1 MSKSLKRSRKKRRVK
16 SQMTI
21 DASIVKDLRSRTGA
35 GIMDCKEALLDSD
48 GNVEKA
54 VDFLRKKGIAK
65 AEKKV
70 GREADQGVVLSY
82 IHPGNRIGVLVEVNC
97 ETDFVAKTD
106 GFQSFVKNI
115 AMQIAATNPL
125 SVTRDGIDSVV
136 VDKEKEIF
144 TEQAKLSGK
153 PDNVLEKIIEGKI
166 EKFYQESCLL
176 EQSFIKDS
184 DKFVQD
190 ILMETIATLGE
201 NISITRFSRFEVGDA
216 LSSNGQ
222 AE

>member
-1 MSKSLKRSRKKRRVK
+1 
-16 SQMTI
+16 MTI
-21 DASIVKDLRSRTGA
+21 DANIVKDLRSRTGA

-54 VDFLRKKGIAK
+54 IDFLRKKGIAK
-65 AEKKV
+65 AEKKA
-70 GREADQGVVLSY
+70 GREADQGAVLSY
-82 IHPGNRIGVLVEVNC
+82 IHPGNRIGVLVEVKC

-106 GFQSFVKNI
+106 GFQTFVKDV

-144 TEQAKLSGK
+144 TEQAKLSSK
-153 PDNVLEKIIEGKI
+153 PDNVLKKIIEGRI
-166 EKFYQESCLL
+166 EKFYQENCLL

-184 DKFVQD
+184 DKSVQD
-190 ILMETIATLGE
+190 ILMETIAMLGE
-201 NISITRFSRFEVGDA
+201 NISIARFSRFEVGDA

>member
-1 MSKSLKRSRKKRRVK
+1 
-16 SQMTI
+16 MTI

-54 VDFLRKKGIAK
+54 VDFLRKKGITK
-65 AEKKV
+65 AEKKA

-106 GFQSFVKNI
+106 GFQMFVKNI

-153 PDNVLEKIIEGKI
+153 PDNVLEKIIEGRI
-166 EKFYQESCLL
+166 EKFYQEICLL

-184 DKFVQD
+184 DKSVQD

-201 NISITRFSRFEVGDA
+201 NISIARFSRFEVGDM

>member
-1 MSKSLKRSRKKRRVK
+1 
-16 SQMTI
+16 MTI
-21 DASIVKDLRSRTGA
+21 DASIVKDLRGRTGA

-54 VDFLRKKGIAK
+54 VDFLRKKGITK
-65 AEKKV
+65 AEKKA

-106 GFQSFVKNI
+106 GFQMFVKNI

-153 PDNVLEKIIEGKI
+153 PDNVLEKIIEGRI
-166 EKFYQESCLL
+166 EKFYQENCLL

-184 DKFVQD
+184 DKSVQD

-201 NISITRFSRFEVGDA
+201 NISIARFSRFEVGDM

>member
-1 MSKSLKRSRKKRRVK
+1 
-16 SQMTI
+16 MTI

-184 DKFVQD
+184 DKSVQD
-190 ILMETIATLGE
+190 ILMETIAMLGE
-201 NISITRFSRFEVGDA
+201 NISIARFSRFEVGDA

>member
-1 MSKSLKRSRKKRRVK
+1 
-16 SQMTI
+16 MTI
-21 DASIVKDLRSRTGA
+21 DASIVKDLRGRTGA

-54 VDFLRKKGIAK
+54 VDFLRKKGITK
-65 AEKKV
+65 AEKKA

-106 GFQSFVKNI
+106 RFQTFVKDV

-153 PDNVLEKIIEGKI
+153 PDNVLEKIIEGRI
-166 EKFYQESCLL
+166 EKFYQENCLL

-184 DKFVQD
+184 DKSVQD

-201 NISITRFSRFEVGDA
+201 NISIARFSRFEVGDV

>member
-1 MSKSLKRSRKKRRVK
+1 
-16 SQMTI
+16 MTI
-21 DASIVKDLRSRTGA
+21 DASIVKDLRGRTGA

-54 VDFLRKKGIAK
+54 VDFLRKKGITK
-65 AEKKV
+65 AEKKA

-106 GFQSFVKNI
+106 GFQTFVKDV

-153 PDNVLEKIIEGKI
+153 PDNVLEKIIEGRI
-166 EKFYQESCLL
+166 EKFYQENCLL

-184 DKFVQD
+184 DKSVKD

-201 NISITRFSRFEVGDA
+201 NISIARFSRFEVGDM

>member
-1 MSKSLKRSRKKRRVK
+1 
-16 SQMTI
+16 MTI

-54 VDFLRKKGIAK
+54 IDFLRKKGIAK
-65 AEKKV
+65 AEKKA
-70 GREADQGVVLSY
+70 GREADQGVILSY

-106 GFQSFVKNI
+106 GFQTFVKNV

-125 SVTRDGIDSVV
+125 SVTRGGIDSVV

-153 PDNVLEKIIEGKI
+153 PDNVLEKIIEGRI
-166 EKFYQESCLL
+166 EKFHQENCLL

-184 DKFVQD
+184 DKSVQD
-190 ILMETIATLGE
+190 ILMETIAMLGE
-201 NISITRFSRFEVGDA
+201 NISIARFSRFEVGDA

>member
-1 MSKSLKRSRKKRRVK
+1 
-16 SQMTI
+16 MTI
-21 DASIVKDLRSRTGA
+21 DANIVKDLRGRTGA
-35 GIMDCKEALLDSD
+35 GIMDCKEALLESD

-65 AEKKV
+65 AEKKA

-106 GFQSFVKNI
+106 EFQTFVKDV

-153 PDNVLEKIIEGKI
+153 PDNVLEKIIEGRI
-166 EKFYQESCLL
+166 EKFYQENCLL

-184 DKFVQD
+184 DKSVQD

-201 NISITRFSRFEVGDA
+201 NISIARFSRFEVGDA

>member
-1 MSKSLKRSRKKRRVK
+1 
-16 SQMTI
+16 MTI
-21 DASIVKDLRSRTGA
+21 DASIVKDLRGRTGA

-65 AEKKV
+65 AEKKA

-82 IHPGNRIGVLVEVNC
+82 IHPGNRIGVLVEVKC

-106 GFQSFVKNI
+106 GFQTFVKDV

-153 PDNVLEKIIEGKI
+153 PDNVLEKIIEGRI
-166 EKFYQESCLL
+166 EKFYQENCLL

-184 DKFVQD
+184 DKSVQD

-201 NISITRFSRFEVGDA
+201 NISIARFSRFEVGDM

>member
-1 MSKSLKRSRKKRRVK
+1 
-16 SQMTI
+16 MTI
-21 DASIVKDLRSRTGA
+21 DARIVKDLRSRTGA

-54 VDFLRKKGIAK
+54 VDFLRKKGITK
-65 AEKKV
+65 AEKKA

-106 GFQSFVKNI
+106 GFQMFVKNI

-153 PDNVLEKIIEGKI
+153 PDNVLEKIIEGRI
-166 EKFYQESCLL
+166 EKFYQEICLL

-184 DKFVQD
+184 DKSVKD

-201 NISITRFSRFEVGDA
+201 NISIARFSRFEVGDV

>member
-1 MSKSLKRSRKKRRVK
+1 
-16 SQMTI
+16 MTI

-65 AEKKV
+65 AEKKA

-106 GFQSFVKNI
+106 GFQMFVKNV

-153 PDNVLEKIIEGKI
+153 PDNVLEKIIEGRI
-166 EKFYQESCLL
+166 EKFYQENCLL

-184 DKFVQD
+184 DKSVQD

-201 NISITRFSRFEVGDA
+201 NISIARFSRFEVGVA

>member
-1 MSKSLKRSRKKRRVK
+1 
-16 SQMTI
+16 MTI
-21 DASIVKDLRSRTGA
+21 DASIVKDLRGRTGA

-54 VDFLRKKGIAK
+54 VDFLRKKGITK
-65 AEKKV
+65 AEKKA

-106 GFQSFVKNI
+106 EFQTFVKDV

-153 PDNVLEKIIEGKI
+153 PDNVLEKIIEGRI
-166 EKFYQESCLL
+166 EKFYQENCLL

-184 DKFVQD
+184 DKSVQD

-201 NISITRFSRFEVGDA
+201 NISIARFSRFEVGDA

>member
-1 MSKSLKRSRKKRRVK
+1 
-16 SQMTI
+16 MTI

-54 VDFLRKKGIAK
+54 VDFLRKKGITK
-65 AEKKV
+65 AEKKA

-106 GFQSFVKNI
+106 GFQMFVKNV

-153 PDNVLEKIIEGKI
+153 PDNVLEKIIEGRI
-166 EKFYQESCLL
+166 EKFYQENCLL

-184 DKFVQD
+184 DKSVQD

-201 NISITRFSRFEVGDA
+201 NISIARFSRFEVGDT

>member
-1 MSKSLKRSRKKRRVK
+1 
-16 SQMTI
+16 MTI
-21 DASIVKDLRSRTGA
+21 DANIVKDLRSRTGA
-35 GIMDCKEALLDSD
+35 GIMDCKEALLGSD
-48 GNVEKA
+48 GNVEKD

-65 AEKKV
+65 AEKKA
-70 GREADQGVVLSY
+70 GREADQGAVLSY

-106 GFQSFVKNI
+106 GFQMFVKNI

-153 PDNVLEKIIEGKI
+153 PDNVLEKIIEGRI
-166 EKFYQESCLL
+166 EKFYQEICLL

-184 DKFVQD
+184 DKSVKD

-201 NISITRFSRFEVGDA
+201 NISIARFSRFEVGDT

>member
-1 MSKSLKRSRKKRRVK
+1 
-16 SQMTI
+16 MTI
-21 DASIVKDLRSRTGA
+21 DASIVKDLRGRTGA

-54 VDFLRKKGIAK
+54 VDFLRKKGITK
-65 AEKKV
+65 AEKKA

-106 GFQSFVKNI
+106 RFQTFVKDV

-153 PDNVLEKIIEGKI
+153 PDNVLEKIIEGRI
-166 EKFYQESCLL
+166 EKFYQENCLL

-184 DKFVQD
+184 DKSVQD

-201 NISITRFSRFEVGDA
+201 NISIARFSRFEVGDM

>member
-1 MSKSLKRSRKKRRVK
+1 
-16 SQMTI
+16 MTI
-21 DASIVKDLRSRTGA
+21 DANIVKDLRSRTGA

-65 AEKKV
+65 AEKKA
-70 GREADQGVVLSY
+70 GREADQGVILSY

-106 GFQSFVKNI
+106 GFQTFVKDV

-144 TEQAKLSGK
+144 SEQAKLSGK

-166 EKFYQESCLL
+166 EKFYQENCLL

-184 DKFVQD
+184 DKSVQD

-201 NISITRFSRFEVGDA
+201 NISIARFSRFEVGDV

>member
-1 MSKSLKRSRKKRRVK
+1 
-16 SQMTI
+16 MTI
-21 DASIVKDLRSRTGA
+21 DASIVKDLRGRTGA

-65 AEKKV
+65 AEKKA

-106 GFQSFVKNI
+106 GFQMFVKNI

-136 VDKEKEIF
+136 VDKEKEIV

-153 PDNVLEKIIEGKI
+153 PDNVLEKIIEGRI
-166 EKFYQESCLL
+166 EKFYQENCLL

-184 DKFVQD
+184 DKSVQD

-201 NISITRFSRFEVGDA
+201 NISIARFSRFEVGDV

>member
-1 MSKSLKRSRKKRRVK
+1 
-16 SQMTI
+16 MTI

-54 VDFLRKKGIAK
+54 VDFLRKKGITK
-65 AEKKV
+65 AEKKA

-106 GFQSFVKNI
+106 EFQTFVKDV

-153 PDNVLEKIIEGKI
+153 PDNVLEKIIEGRI
-166 EKFYQESCLL
+166 EKFYQEICLL

-184 DKFVQD
+184 DKSVKD

-201 NISITRFSRFEVGDA
+201 NISIARFSRFEVGDV

>member
-1 MSKSLKRSRKKRRVK
+1 
-16 SQMTI
+16 MTI

-54 VDFLRKKGIAK
+54 VDFLRKKGITK
-65 AEKKV
+65 AEKKA

-106 GFQSFVKNI
+106 RFQTFVKDV
-115 AMQIAATNPL
+115 AMQIAAMNPL

-153 PDNVLEKIIEGKI
+153 PDNVLEKIIEGRI
-166 EKFYQESCLL
+166 EKFYQEICLL

-184 DKFVQD
+184 DKSVKD

-201 NISITRFSRFEVGDA
+201 NISIARFSRFEVGDM

>member
-1 MSKSLKRSRKKRRVK
+1 MP
-16 SQMTI
+16 I
-21 DASIVKDLRSRTGA
+21 DARIVKDLRSRTGA

-70 GREADQGVVLSY
+70 GREADQGAVLSY
-82 IHPGNRIGVLVEVNC
+82 IHPGNRIGVLVEVKC

-106 GFQSFVKNI
+106 GFQTFVKDV

-153 PDNVLEKIIEGKI
+153 PDNVLEKIIEGRI
-166 EKFYQESCLL
+166 EKFHQENCLL

-184 DKFVQD
+184 DKSVQD

-201 NISITRFSRFEVGDA
+201 NISIARFSRFEVGDA

>member
-1 MSKSLKRSRKKRRVK
+1 
-16 SQMTI
+16 MTI
-21 DASIVKDLRSRTGA
+21 DANIVKDLRGRTGA
-35 GIMDCKEALLDSD
+35 GIMDCKEALLESD

-54 VDFLRKKGIAK
+54 IDFLRKKGIAK
-65 AEKKV
+65 AEKKA

-106 GFQSFVKNI
+106 GFQTFVKDV

-125 SVTRDGIDSVV
+125 SVTRDGIDRVV

-153 PDNVLEKIIEGKI
+153 PDNVLEKIIEGRI
-166 EKFYQESCLL
+166 EKFYQENCLL

-184 DKFVQD
+184 DKSVQD

-201 NISITRFSRFEVGDA
+201 NISIARFSRFEVGDA

>member
-1 MSKSLKRSRKKRRVK
+1 MI
-16 SQMTI
+16 I
-21 DASIVKDLRSRTGA
+21 DASIVKDLRGRTGA

-48 GNVEKA
+48 GNVENA
-54 VDFLRKKGIAK
+54 VDFLRKKGITK
-65 AEKKV
+65 AEKKA

-106 GFQSFVKNI
+106 RFQTFVKDV

-153 PDNVLEKIIEGKI
+153 PDNVLEKIIEGRI
-166 EKFYQESCLL
+166 EKFYQEICLL

-184 DKFVQD
+184 DKSVKD

-201 NISITRFSRFEVGDA
+201 NISIARFSRFEVGDV

>member
-1 MSKSLKRSRKKRRVK
+1 
-16 SQMTI
+16 MTI

-65 AEKKV
+65 AEKKA
-70 GREADQGVVLSY
+70 GREADQGAVLSY
-82 IHPGNRIGVLVEVNC
+82 IHPGNRIGVLVEVKC

-106 GFQSFVKNI
+106 GFQTFVKDV

-153 PDNVLEKIIEGKI
+153 PDNVLEKIIEGRI
-166 EKFYQESCLL
+166 EKFYQEICLL

-184 DKFVQD
+184 DKSVKD

-201 NISITRFSRFEVGDA
+201 NISIARFSRFEVGDV

>member
-1 MSKSLKRSRKKRRVK
+1 
-16 SQMTI
+16 MTI

-35 GIMDCKEALLDSD
+35 GMMDCKEALLDSD

-65 AEKKV
+65 AEKKA
-70 GREADQGVVLSY
+70 GREADQGAVLSY

-106 GFQSFVKNI
+106 GFQTFVKDV

-153 PDNVLEKIIEGKI
+153 PDNVLEKIIEGRI
-166 EKFYQESCLL
+166 EKFHQENCLL

-184 DKFVQD
+184 DKSVQD

-201 NISITRFSRFEVGDA
+201 NISIARFSRFEVGDM

>member
-1 MSKSLKRSRKKRRVK
+1 MKRSRKKARLK

-21 DASIVKDLRSRTGA
+21 DANIVKDLRSRTGA

-65 AEKKV
+65 AEKKA

-106 GFQSFVKNI
+106 GFQTFVKDI

-153 PDNVLEKIIEGKI
+153 PNNVLEKIIEGRI
-166 EKFYQESCLL
+166 EKFYQENCLL

-184 DKFVQD
+184 DKSVQD

-201 NISITRFSRFEVGDA
+201 NISIARFSRFEVGDM

-222 AE
+222 AK